1 MDDNHTSCNILR
13 YWKNDKITLKNVCV
27 YEKRALTWFSEISCF
42 WVILSL
48 KMYVALFKNL
58 YLLYIS
64 KYPEQWSK
72 SLKVGLLK
80 NLHFFHAKLTCCV
93 TTEVPK
99 CCSIRK
105 LYFSHIK
112 LTSRA
117 MIKIYECCT
126 IGILHFAYNSFL
138 QRQQKPLNVALL
150 KNYTLEYLKKIYFP
164 YTKLTS
170 SSITRTL
177 FFYQIAI
184 RGNYRSQSTVYVPN
198 TAHVIV
204 LSHEKIVSGD
214 NSLQKKLSSFSW
226 VP

>member
-1 MDDNHTSCNILR
+1 
-13 YWKNDKITLKNVCV
+13 
-27 YEKRALTWFSEISCF
+27 
-42 WVILSL
+42 
-48 KMYVALFKNL
+48 MYVALFKNL
-58 YLLYIS
+58 YFLFIS

-105 LYFSHIK
+105 LHFSHIK

-150 KNYTLEYLKKIYFP
+150 INYTLEYLKKIYFP

-177 FFYQIAI
+177 FFLSNCNQRELQKSEYSI
-184 RGNYRSQSTVYVPN
+184 RPKYCSCYSTFSWKN
-198 TAHVIV
+198 SLWWQQFT
-204 LSHEKIVSGD
+204 EKII
-214 NSLQKKLSSFSW
+214 QFFLSSISCICF
-226 VP
+226 